1 MERDPDRAS
10 IAAFVILMI
19 VIGIV
24 LVGIAGAL
32 IGGIWWML

>member
-1 MERDPDRAS
+1 MDTDPDRAS

-19 VIGIV
+19 VVAIV
-24 LVGIAGAL
+24 LVGIAVAL